1 EAEGYQ
7 AVLGESLEHGG
18 VLDHRE
24 YVVYRSAQVLPR
36 YLLWY
41 RHEDCP
47 CFRCRAAFKLPTLP
61 PLRLPMP
68 HASRDVSPQASPRR
82 SPACSPAPEVPR
94 PNPPPPPAP
103 PPAPSP
109 VSRSVPASARRM
121 YNWESFAAQ
130 RACSRE
136 GPQSARLRTW
146 AERQTR

>member
-1 EAEGYQ
+1 NTICTNSKFPPSP
-7 AVLGESLEHGG
+7 LPKKNRKNNTHKITL
-18 VLDHRE
+18 LRL
-24 YVVYRSAQVLPR
+24 AQ
-36 YLLWY
+36 
-41 RHEDCP
+41 DCP

-121 YNWESFAAQ
+121 YNW
-130 RACSRE
+130 
-136 GPQSARLRTW
+136 
-146 AERQTR
+146 

>member
-1 EAEGYQ
+1 
-7 AVLGESLEHGG
+7 
-18 VLDHRE
+18 

-121 YNWESFAAQ
+121 YNW
-130 RACSRE
+130 
-136 GPQSARLRTW
+136 
-146 AERQTR
+146 